1 MTGRANRPTL
11 EVKGDIFMS
20 EPGQREQPP
29 KQLEPASGAG
39 GGSPPEKPPITTSG
53 EANGNGEDSGE
64 QAPNIKTGPAKWKNK
79 DNDQPIVVTEYAGKG
94 PDGKDYV
101 NIEGSETSVPLDEIE
116 YPQEEIPAAGAG
128 GGEPPEEPPEVVTAE
143 EPGESDGG
151 EDRGE
156 IKEYIK
162 ALNKLLSDEEVRRVL
177 ISDNPDFDQLPQLEE
192 FIRKYMSPADRSGKI
207 GHFARFVTGKDND
220 FSSTSKKLIFERL
233 LEKIIGMTDKTPDR
247 PYHADSGNIYVSSN
261 LQELLEVARANLAE
275 DFPYFGNLAYVRE
288 VAHELNRNLKYGE
301 QYKKYVTESLRT
313 GGLNFMHNRIAGVSA
328 VIREYERISSYRI
341 RQVKTWFSEKDIRA
355 IDSEVEE
362 MIKDHSREEMKIGN
376 RKLSDWEIERAL
388 KIGKI
393 LFAGSQRLAAYAAA
407 GDLPHDALLTGRF
420 GSVPY
425 EYIARSLFP
434 FKMTS
439 PRFFAGAGGSRRYM
453 ERIFEEQKK
462 DSPWFD
468 EKEKKSKLY
477 SLFGLDERTILMDSC
492 GAMDSQTQAWRAEM
506 MFLGAITMNID
517 GEHVNLLDYLNEFA
531 VLHGGKSGDPK
542 DQILGGRGVDEK
554 ERPNFSKDVRNVVM
568 GQRLYLSNLA
578 RYGNFDDV
586 LKADIWQKI
595 SLLTPS
601 TIASVVPRA
610 IGKEDEKIWEQMRY
624 KLYAAEN
631 KRINNDSVRYRKGLT
646 NDDLKGENEKF
657 SKVLETVKKDVWTEG
672 DFDTILEYMGMGE
685 LKLEIDEKKL
695 LKKIIT
701 AGIEESE
708 KLGRAKL
715 PFAFAIVDAP
725 EVAWSKTEDGTGGL
739 EDEDLLR
746 ILLSDQ
752 ESFSK
757 AWTEMNGLIENP
769 TAGLRE
775 HTAKAVEGI
784 GMVIGRKSAQ
794 EIIRPFIIAYIK
806 MASTTPSS
814 EWIGDFQK
822 LLRQATSEMER
833 YYRNSH
839 ISWDAKEREIT
850 LEGMSQDGSISDDIS
865 EGNISDLDKVKKKTK
880 STRRATFL
888 RMARL
893 IIMLLGPEAGIS
905 FLKLFVP
912 QDLLNSLQK
921 K

>member
-1 MTGRANRPTL
+1 
-11 EVKGDIFMS
+11 
-20 EPGQREQPP
+20 
-29 KQLEPASGAG
+29 
-39 GGSPPEKPPITTSG
+39 
-53 EANGNGEDSGE
+53 
-64 QAPNIKTGPAKWKNK
+64 
-79 DNDQPIVVTEYAGKG
+79 
-94 PDGKDYV
+94 
-101 NIEGSETSVPLDEIE
+101 
-116 YPQEEIPAAGAG
+116 
-128 GGEPPEEPPEVVTAE
+128 
-143 EPGESDGG
+143 
-151 EDRGE
+151 
-156 IKEYIK
+156 
-162 ALNKLLSDEEVRRVL
+162 
-177 ISDNPDFDQLPQLEE
+177 
-192 FIRKYMSPADRSGKI
+192 
-207 GHFARFVTGKDND
+207 
-220 FSSTSKKLIFERL
+220 
-233 LEKIIGMTDKTPDR
+233 
-247 PYHADSGNIYVSSN
+247 
-261 LQELLEVARANLAE
+261 
-275 DFPYFGNLAYVRE
+275 
-288 VAHELNRNLKYGE
+288 
-301 QYKKYVTESLRT
+301 
-313 GGLNFMHNRIAGVSA
+313 
-328 VIREYERISSYRI
+328 
-341 RQVKTWFSEKDIRA
+341 
-355 IDSEVEE
+355 
-362 MIKDHSREEMKIGN
+362 
-376 RKLSDWEIERAL
+376 
-388 KIGKI
+388 
-393 LFAGSQRLAAYAAA
+393 
-407 GDLPHDALLTGRF
+407 
-420 GSVPY
+420 
-425 EYIARSLFP
+425 
-434 FKMTS
+434 
-439 PRFFAGAGGSRRYM
+439 
-453 ERIFEEQKK
+453 
-462 DSPWFD
+462 
-468 EKEKKSKLY
+468 
-477 SLFGLDERTILMDSC
+477 
-492 GAMDSQTQAWRAEM
+492 
-506 MFLGAITMNID
+506 MNID